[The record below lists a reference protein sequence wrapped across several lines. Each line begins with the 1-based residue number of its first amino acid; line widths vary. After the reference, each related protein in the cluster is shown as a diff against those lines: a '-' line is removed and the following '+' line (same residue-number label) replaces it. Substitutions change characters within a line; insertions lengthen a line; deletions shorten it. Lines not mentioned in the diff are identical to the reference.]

1 MLLVR
6 HVGGIECRDRKRG
19 NEEEKRD
26 VAIIKRVVA
35 HFAVRLMRILNGL
48 FARNN
53 VD

>member
-1 MLLVR
+1 MGSAR
-6 HVGGIECRDRKRG
+6 PSFDWDSRG